1 MHRVFPAGQQG
12 RLINGPSQVVERNLD
27 IFRSR
32 QCCEFAAASFEVW
45 PEVIEVVGRL
55 GFHEF
60 PEIGEGLGGIVNR
73 VYLGRWLGYLAVMVQ
88 SRADE
93 VSQCGEK

>member
-32 QCCEFAAASFEVW
+32 QCCEFETAVVEVW
-45 PEVIEVVGRL
+45 PEVVEVVGRL
-55 GFHEF
+55 GFREL
-60 PEIGEGLGGIVNR
+60 PEVSKTIGGSSLATR
-73 VYLGRWLGYLAVMVQ
+73 PRWLANVAVTV
-88 SRADE
+88 E
-93 VSQCGEK
+93 G